1 MFFSGA
7 AFGQAMYLGTHLH
20 LPFLR
25 DLPPVLPCMTIA
37 AGLETA
43 VTRTPLSTTL
53 ILANL
58 SGHTG
63 VIVPCLASAI
73 VSLFLTLNQPF
84 IAAQQDRADI
94 NLRDLDDLL
103 QEDGSSILIDRSQHG
118 TMHAHVGN
126 RDVRVNVR
134 DEDTPDAGERNMAL
148 DGRALNDGEGAA
160 A

>member
-1 MFFSGA
+1 MCTRQPVQA
-7 AFGQAMYLGTHLH
+7 LLHAFICRTALQRHAEQHQG
-20 LPFLR
+20 PFNC
-25 DLPPVLPCMTIA
+25 P

-94 NLRDLDDLL
+94 NLRV
-103 QEDGSSILIDRSQHG
+103 S
-118 TMHAHVGN
+118 
-126 RDVRVNVR
+126 
-134 DEDTPDAGERNMAL
+134 
-148 DGRALNDGEGAA
+148 
-160 A
+160 